1 MPITTF
7 FITDKCSGLIRT
19 PGVPITT
26 LNGRLT
32 GTDISFNTTSYDEYK
47 MRRKAEVLQYKTI
60 QINSQN
66 KKMTFSN
73 VVNNGGSYS
82 QAQLK
87 KIANTQTTNCPIV
100 ENPATNSGVKA
111 EYKMNYVYNTNI
123 TYYPSL

>member
-26 LNGRLT
+26 LNGRLI
-32 GTDISFNTTSYDEYK
+32 GTDISFNTTSYEEYK

-60 QINSQN
+60 ITQSQN
-66 KKMTFSN
+66 KRMSFSN
-73 VVNNGGSYS
+73 AVNNGSSYS

-87 KIANTQTTNCPIV
+87 KIANTQEINCPIV
-100 ENPATNSGVKA
+100 ESPATNSGVNA
-111 EYKMNYVYNTNI
+111 EYKMKYYYNTNI
-123 TYYPSL
+123 RYFPSL

>member
-1 MPITTF
+1 MPTTTF

-26 LNGRLT
+26 LDGRTT
-32 GTDISFNTTSYDEYK
+32 GTDISFNTTTYEEYK

-60 QINSQN
+60 ITQSQN
-66 KKMTFSN
+66 KKMSFSSA
-73 VVNNGGSYS
+73 VNNGGSYS

-87 KIANTQTTNCPIV
+87 KIANVQAINCPIV
-100 ENPATNSGVKA
+100 ENAATNSGVNA
-111 EYKMNYVYNTNI
+111 EYKMKYYYNTNI

>member
-1 MPITTF
+1 MPTTTF

-26 LNGRLT
+26 LDGRTT
-32 GTDISFNTTSYDEYK
+32 GTDISFNTTSYEEYK

-60 QINSQN
+60 ITQSQN
-66 KKMTFSN
+66 KKMSFSSA
-73 VVNNGGSYS
+73 VNNGGPYS

-87 KIANTQTTNCPIV
+87 KIANIQAINCPIIK
-100 ENPATNSGVKA
+100 NPATNSGVNA
-111 EYKMNYVYNTNI
+111 EYKMKYYYNTNI

>member
-1 MPITTF
+1 MPTTTF

-26 LNGRLT
+26 LDGRTT
-32 GTDISFNTTSYDEYK
+32 GTDISFNTTSYEEYK

-60 QINSQN
+60 ITQSQN
-66 KKMTFSN
+66 KKMSFSSA
-73 VVNNGGSYS
+73 VNNGGSYS

-87 KIANTQTTNCPIV
+87 KIANIQAINCPIV
-100 ENPATNSGVKA
+100 KNPATNSGVNA
-111 EYKMNYVYNTNI
+111 EYKMKYYYNTNI